1 MNNKIN
7 KLQKVNHE
15 ASDSNRYVVT
25 YLRGENKG
33 KKITR
38 STPSKSRVNSQSSF

>member
-1 MNNKIN
+1 MNDKIN

-33 KKITR
+33 KK
-38 STPSKSRVNSQSSF
+38 SLDQLLQNLV